1 MPDSPRSA
9 HAALPPQPPGI
20 IFDVSIADP
29 VARIQA
35 FMDAYQARTGPN
47 PDLPPTFETSLL
59 TEHLKIASVDFH
71 PSGKTC
77 TANFTMLTPQ
87 AFCNGQ
93 GQLHGGAASMIVD
106 MATTMAQAPLARAGY
121 WEFGGVSRTLSC
133 TLLRPVGKGME
144 VDVVAEVIQ
153 VGKAL
158 VTIQCRIQRKVD
170 GVVCITGEHNKA
182 FVDMSIRPRI

>member
-1 MPDSPRSA
+1 MPDSPHSA
-9 HAALPPQPPGI
+9 YAALPPQLPGT
-20 IFDVSIADP
+20 IFDVSILDP

-35 FMDAYQARTGPN
+35 FMDNYLARMESN
-47 PDLPPTFETSLL
+47 PSLPPTFDTALL
-59 TEHLKIASVDFH
+59 TEHLKIASVDFS

-87 AFCNGQ
+87 AFCNRQ

-106 MATTMAQAPLARAGY
+106 MATTMAQAPLARVGY
-121 WEFGGVSRTLSC
+121 WEFGGVSRTLNC
-133 TLLRPVGKGME
+133 TFLRPVGHGVE
-144 VDVVAEVIQ
+144 VDVMAEVIQ

-158 VTIQCRIQRKVD
+158 ATIQCRIQRKAD

-182 FVDMSIRPRI
+182 FVDLSIRPRL